1 MSYTMSQRRREMA
14 VRAALGADRADV
26 IRLLLKNGLV
36 ITAISLAPGLI
47 GAVAAGEALRNQLYG
62 VRPVDPTTLVTVT
75 ASVLLV
81 SLLGCYR
88 PARTAASIDPMTV
101 LQRE

>member
-1 MSYTMSQRRREMA
+1 
-14 VRAALGADRADV
+14 
-26 IRLLLKNGLV
+26 
-36 ITAISLAPGLI
+36 
-47 GAVAAGEALRNQLYG
+47 LYG

-88 PARTAASIDPMTV
+88 PARTAAASIDPMTV